1 MNAAVGASGGTGDA
15 GDMGAAIAALSAD
28 DTAIRDLGP
37 CLLPSPVASH
47 LGERAMSFVG
57 AADKVLIDDSVK
69 RLRASIEPPDRLPA
83 FELAGP
89 RDRIFFDPRTVR
101 CAIVTC
107 GGLCPGLN
115 NVIRGIVLE
124 LANGYGVRHI
134 HGFRFG
140 YEGLIA
146 RLGHAPMPLTPDSV
160 ANIHHAGGT
169 VLGSS
174 RGLQDPAEL
183 VDNLEA
189 NGIGILFVIGGDG
202 SMHGAMRVADEIT
215 RRGLRI
221 AVIGVPKTIDNDI
234 QFIDRSFGFE
244 SAYSAAVDVIRS
256 ARVEA
261 TGARNGIGLVKLMG
275 RHSGFLACQAALASA
290 DVDLVLIPEVPA
302 RLEGR
307 GGLLEHLE
315 RVLERSGHA
324 VIVAAE
330 GAAQDL
336 IADESATGATDKS
349 GNARLKDVGV
359 FLRDRITAHFDV
371 QGRDVTLKYIDPSYT
386 IRSIPASPSDS
397 VFCWNMAR
405 NAVHAAMAGNTG
417 MLVGP
422 LARPFRARADGA
434 GHAPAQAGRPGRGPV
449 DVGDRGDR
457 AAAQLRRNL
466 RPTNRRRA
474 GVAVTGARMPA
485 LRVGVV
491 LSDDT
496 RTSRRPATWTD
507 KARSR

>member
-1 MNAAVGASGGTGDA
+1 MNAAIGASGGTGDA
-15 GDMGAAIAALSAD
+15 GNMGAAIAALNVD
-28 DTAIRDLGP
+28 DTAILALGP
-37 CLLPSPVASH
+37 CLLPSPVAAH
-47 LGERAMSFVG
+47 LGQTAMSFVG
-57 AADKVLIDDSVK
+57 AADQVLIDDSVH
-69 RLRASIEPPDRLPA
+69 RLRRAGPIDHLPA

-115 NVIRGIVLE
+115 NVIRGLVLE

-134 HGFRFG
+134 HGFRYG

-146 RLGHAPMPLTPDSV
+146 RHGHAPLALTPESV

-174 RGLQDPAEL
+174 RGAQDPAEV

-189 NGIGILFVIGGDG
+189 NGIGILFVVGGDG
-202 SMHGAMRVADEIT
+202 SMQGAIRLTDEIT

-221 AVIGVPKTIDNDI
+221 AVVGVPKTIDNDI
-234 QFIDRSFGFE
+234 PFIDRSFGFE
-244 SAYSAAVDVIRS
+244 SAYSAAVNVIRS

-261 TGARNGIGLVKLMG
+261 MGARNGIGLVKLMG

-290 DVDLVLIPEVPA
+290 DVDLVLIPEVHA
-302 RLEGR
+302 HMDGHSGVLAC
-307 GGLLEHLE
+307 LE

-336 IADESATGATDKS
+336 IGDVRDTAMRPPTDKS
-349 GNARLKDVGV
+349 GNPSLKDVGV
-359 FLRDRITAHFDV
+359 FLRDRITAHF
-371 QGRDVTLKYIDPSYT
+371 QAHGREVTLKYIDPSYT

-417 MLVGP
+417 MLVGRWHGRFVHVP
-422 LARPFRARADGA
+422 MALATRQRK
-434 GHAPAQAGRPGRGPV
+434 QV
-449 DVGDRGDR
+449 DPEGELWMSVIEATG
-457 AAAQLRRNL
+457 QPRRF
-466 RPTNRRRA
+466 A
-474 GVAVTGARMPA
+474 
-485 LRVGVV
+485 
-491 LSDDT
+491 SD
-496 RTSRRPATWTD
+496 
-507 KARSR
+507 